1 MFNTMQEKEQ
11 ALIALGKFYRKG
23 MIIEQS
29 LSEIFGYHN
38 EMDEIT
44 KIREVLRKMDEEYA
58 IIIINDFITPND
70 KNWWQHQYIRSV
82 YYRRQRLAID
92 QFFNKA
98 KDINLHAILKGCV

>member
-1 MFNTMQEKEQ
+1 MFNTMQEKEE

-23 MIIEQS
+23 MIVEQS

-44 KIREVLRKMDEEYA
+44 KIREVLRKMDKEYA

-70 KNWWQHQYIRSV
+70 KEWWKNHYIRSM
-82 YYRRQRLAID
+82 YYRQQRLAIN
-92 QFFNKA
+92 QFFDKA
-98 KDINLHAILKGCV
+98 KDINLHEILKRCV